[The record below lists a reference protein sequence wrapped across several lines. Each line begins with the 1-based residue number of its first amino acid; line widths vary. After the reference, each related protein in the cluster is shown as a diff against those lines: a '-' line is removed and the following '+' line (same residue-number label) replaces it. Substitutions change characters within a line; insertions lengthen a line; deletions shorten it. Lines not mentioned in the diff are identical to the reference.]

1 LELGSVGLGMF
12 DQLPTIESG
21 ELMALPGSSLI
32 CYTDGLVEQE
42 NAEEIAFGMSRMEQ
56 VVRDHINSP
65 LDEMHVEMVKELST
79 FRGATPL
86 LDDTALLSCR
96 FK

>member
-1 LELGSVGLGMF
+1 MGLQGSF
-12 DQLPTIESG
+12 
-21 ELMALPGSSLI
+21 LI

-42 NAEEIAFGMSRMEQ
+42 NAEEIAFGMSRMEK
-56 VVRDHINSP
+56 VARDNMNSS
-65 LDEMHVEMVKELST
+65 LDEMHVEMVKELSK